1 MGRETGASHT
11 HTNLK
16 SPDNRSTTFSS
27 QRTRTVR
34 RTLTIVVHNSI
45 VVYHI
50 VVGIKRV

>member
-27 QRTRTVR
+27 RGTRKVR
-34 RTLTIVVHNSI
+34 RTLTIVVNNSS
-45 VVYHI
+45 VVYHV
-50 VVGIKRV
+50 VVGIKRI